1 MRKFLLVMMLLLPV
15 GVLTA
20 HEFWIQPDRF
30 LYEAGET
37 INLRFW
43 VGENFEG
50 ENWKGNGQSA
60 ELIEIRQ
67 NKIDDLLTSNLGENE
82 GDSLEVSLHDEGTAM
97 VIMQTREINQRCGKT
112 IIQVGDELSGCCLK
126 ATQLPL
132 DIIPLKNP
140 YDPELGDSLKF
151 LVKFNKVPLEGQL
164 VKIWHRENNHTAEME
179 RTSDSSGIITF
190 PVEKSGKWMVSSQWQ
205 SYWGS
210 CTWGYYR

>member
-1 MRKFLLVMMLLLPV
+1 MKKFLLVIMVLLPA
-15 GVLTA
+15 GLLTA

-30 LYEAGET
+30 MYEAGET

-50 ENWKGNGQSA
+50 GNWKGNGQSA
-60 ELIEIRQ
+60 ALIEIRQ
-67 NKIDDLLTSNLGENE
+67 NKIDDLLTSNLGDHE

-97 VIMQTREINQRCGKT
+97 VIMQTNDKFCGKT

-126 ATQLPL
+126 STNLPL
-132 DIIPLKNP
+132 DIIPLENP

-151 LVKFNKVPLEGQL
+151 LVKFNRVPLQGQL
-164 VKIWHRENNHTAEME
+164 IEIWHRENNHTEKME
-179 RTSDSSGIITF
+179 RSTDASGIITI
-190 PVEKSGKWMVSSQWQ
+190 PVEKSGKWMVCIQAE